1 MGLSVIWLIPQVA
14 ATASPPSV
22 LSMLLTST
30 ILWLVAGAV
39 LCLMELFF
47 PTAFVEFTMGLS
59 AFAVAL
65 VSLTGLNM
73 SLQIGLWMVLSL
85 VLTVLSRRLLPNRK
99 VPTIEDAK
107 EAQTLTEILPGQ
119 AGRVIYE
126 GNSWRARCE
135 DYQMAIAP
143 NQKVLVVRREGN
155 TLIVVPEHLLHS

>member
-1 MGLSVIWLIPQVA
+1 
-14 ATASPPSV
+14 
-22 LSMLLTST
+22 
-30 ILWLVAGAV
+30 
-39 LCLMELFF
+39 
-47 PTAFVEFTMGLS
+47 
-59 AFAVAL
+59 
-65 VSLTGLNM
+65 M

-85 VLTVLSRRLLPNRK
+85 VLIVLSRRLLPNRK

-107 EAQTLTEILPGQ
+107 EAETLTEILPGQ

-126 GNSWRARCE
+126 GNSWRARRE

>member
-22 LSMLLTST
+22 LSMLLTPT
-30 ILWLVAGAV
+30 ILWLLAGAV

-85 VLTVLSRRLLPNRK
+85 VLVVLSRRLLPNRK

-107 EAQTLTEILPGQ
+107 EAETLTEILPGQ
-119 AGRVIYE
+119 GRS
-126 GNSWRARCE
+126 G
-135 DYQMAIAP
+135 D
-143 NQKVLVVRREGN
+143 L
-155 TLIVVPEHLLHS
+155 